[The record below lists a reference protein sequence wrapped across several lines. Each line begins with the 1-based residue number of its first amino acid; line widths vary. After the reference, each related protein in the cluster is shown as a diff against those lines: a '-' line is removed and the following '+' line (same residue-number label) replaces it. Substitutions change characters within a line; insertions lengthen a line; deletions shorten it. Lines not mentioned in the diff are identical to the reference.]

1 MHKVTHKLGWIVGA
15 VVLVC
20 GLSALRGTQGLSGP
34 FELFRQIRELQKQNR
49 DLELEIAGKQERLR
63 RLDGSESENE
73 LEVKRRL
80 KYLKP
85 GERQMV
91 LPTTPA
97 APAQQ
102 QQQQAPQPE
111 VAQ

>member
-1 MHKVTHKLGWIVGA
+1 MHWMTRKLGWIVGA

-49 DLELEIAGKQERLR
+49 ELELEIASKQERLR

-73 LEVKRRL
+73 LEVKKRL

-91 LPTTPA
+91 LPSAPQQS
-97 APAQQ
+97 PAQQ
-102 QQQQAPQPE
+102 PQPA
-111 VAQ
+111 AQ